1 MKIFG
6 SSLDQPLWVGLA
18 FAGSM
23 LSQPPNLDHVQ
34 MQVEHV
40 QGRVYLTAG
49 AGGNTAVQ
57 VGSDDVLI
65 VDTQFAPQAQKL
77 MTEIRKLNQGPV
89 LFIVNTHFHR
99 DHVGGNAALAR
110 MIGAGA
116 SGPFGRVD
124 GGAPLKIIAH
134 ENVLNR
140 LTRRVPGQPAF
151 PDEGLPVDEYFTP
164 FKDLHMNGEAVFL
177 YHEPNAHTDGGSIVL
192 FRGSDVVVTGDLFT
206 PGAYPF
212 LDVDHGGSVQGE
224 IAGLNHILDLT
235 VPTKTREA
243 GTYVIPGHGRICDEA
258 DVVEFRDMVV
268 IIRDRI
274 QDMIRRNM
282 TLDQIHAARPTPD
295 YDTEYVTV
303 DSFREGKP
311 VCRGHVQ
318 EPDEKQERDAREIA
332 PLGLAACGID
342 ADDGVRTVRPV
353 GAAPSTETRP
363 RRRTG
368 GLDRH
373 LGFGRLRRLA
383 LADDNAPERRR
394 REHPV

>member
-1 MKIFG
+1 
-6 SSLDQPLWVGLA
+6 
-18 FAGSM
+18 
-23 LSQPPNLDHVQ
+23 
-34 MQVEHV
+34 
-40 QGRVYLTAG
+40 
-49 AGGNTAVQ
+49 
-57 VGSDDVLI
+57 
-65 VDTQFAPQAQKL
+65 
-77 MTEIRKLNQGPV
+77 
-89 LFIVNTHFHR
+89 
-99 DHVGGNAALAR
+99 

-124 GGAPLKIIAH
+124 GGAPLKIIPH

-151 PDEGLPVDEYFTP
+151 PDEGLPVDKYFTP

-177 YHEPNAHTDGGSIVL
+177 YHEPNSHTDGGSIVL

-224 IAGLNHILDLT
+224 IAGLNHIFDLT
-235 VPTKTREA
+235 VPTKTQEA

-274 QDMIRRNM
+274 QDMIRQNM
-282 TLDQIHAARPTPD
+282 TLDQIQAARPTRD

-303 DSFREGKP
+303 DSFVKANQFVEAKYRSLTKNRREMLVKSLLL
-311 VCRGHVQ
+311 VWLL
-318 EPDEKQERDAREIA
+318 A
-332 PLGLAACGID
+332 GLTPMTAF
-342 ADDGVRTVRPV
+342 RTVRPV
-353 GAAPSTETRP
+353 GAAPSTDTRP

-383 LADDNAPERRR
+383 RG
-394 REHPV
+394 